1 MTDTPDYRL
10 QLFLSYDQAVA
21 LVDAVNAS
29 QLHDPT
35 PCSAM
40 DVAALLDHLVFASRR
55 AAVIGRG
62 ETPSGDDANNPHVEL
77 DDVPSAIRVAA
88 SESKEGWSDD
98 ASLTRTITMPWGET
112 YSGAALAGMYLVE
125 IATHGWDLASA
136 TGTTNLLDEQLGV
149 DTLALA
155 QSTIKPDFRN
165 VEGNPFGP
173 QVEPPAEATSWEQ
186 LAAFMGRTPR
196 SLL

>member
-10 QLFLSYDQAVA
+10 PLFLSYDQAVA
-21 LVDAVNAS
+21 LADSVNAG
-29 QLHDPT
+29 QLQDPT

-40 DVAALLDHLVFASRR
+40 DVSVLLDHFVFAARR
-55 AAVIGRG
+55 AASLGRG
-62 ETPSGDDANNPHVEL
+62 ETQSTDDANIPHVEL

-88 SESKEGWSDD
+88 SESKQAWSDD
-98 ASLTRTITMPWGET
+98 ASMTRTITMPWGET

-136 TGTTNLLDEQLGV
+136 TGTTHLLDEELGA
-149 DTLALA
+149 DTLACA
-155 QSTIKPDFRN
+155 QSTIRADYRN

-173 QVEPPAEATSWEQ
+173 EVEPPAEATSWER

-196 SLL
+196 SFN